1 MTNSGIDPGELSGR
15 SGSGK
20 ALLSVPVTVVNPSPQ
35 GSQNRRGIV
44 FAWLAW
50 QMISQKARVLV
61 VDDEPAI
68 RALVAKIVERAGL
81 TVDTAA
87 DGSIAIE
94 MLSHTEYAA
103 IVLDLMM
110 PIVDGY
116 GLIEHLKQRGGP
128 RPAIIVISAGDSASL
143 RQLDGAMVHSIIRKP
158 FDIDVLGDLVV
169 AAATTTMES
178 AQQKDGDVLPFSR
191 SENGS

>member
-1 MTNSGIDPGELSGR
+1 MS
-15 SGSGK
+15 SGK
-20 ALLSVPVTVVNPSPQ
+20 P
-35 GSQNRRGIV
+35 
-44 FAWLAW
+44 
-50 QMISQKARVLV
+50 RVLV

-81 TVDTAA
+81 SVDTAA
-87 DGSIAIE
+87 DGAIAIDK
-94 MLSHTEYAA
+94 LSHTAYAA

-110 PIVDGY
+110 PIIDGY

-169 AAATTTMES
+169 AAAMTAVES
-178 AQQKDGDVLPFSR
+178 EEQQDGDVIPFPL
-191 SENGS
+191 SENGK